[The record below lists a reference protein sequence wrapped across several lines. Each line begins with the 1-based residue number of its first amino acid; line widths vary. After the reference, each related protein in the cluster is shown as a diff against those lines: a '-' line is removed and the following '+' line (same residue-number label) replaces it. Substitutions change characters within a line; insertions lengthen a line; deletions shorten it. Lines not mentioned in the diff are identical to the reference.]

1 MVGSPLII
9 AEQARARLQSV
20 LTSMKEGRDSDF
32 NQQSASRLPSP
43 ADLIITPCEVNEQH
57 GTGTLLL
64 RIFPDSRS
72 IISLRTSNFY
82 DGRQSFGA
90 AQLCLPLAQAARPE
104 ITSWLKWYLT
114 GATIRRIVCLPYLP
128 ADVIV
133 ALTAKAMFDVP
144 LCTYIMDDK
153 NVCAEGISD
162 GLMIELLEKS
172 GLRLVIGPEMREAY
186 EKKYQMKFWVMPPL
200 VPDEIIRRVPVPTP
214 DGVDHRRGVLL
225 GNIWGQRWLE
235 MLRNTFRGSGYQ
247 VDWYC
252 NQKNPAALDFD
263 RKEMER
269 DGIRLCAPIAE
280 AELPE
285 VLSRYAYA
293 VVPSD
298 TLDGESPPAVQA
310 IAELS
315 LPSRIPTMITT
326 SHIPVLVIGHP
337 NTCAA
342 RFVTRFELG
351 EVIPYELAAV
361 QRAVARLLDPE
372 NQSII
377 RQRAADLSPSFSS
390 RDSDNWIW
398 RSMAA
403 GQACDLRYED
413 LMPPTSDGLS

>member
-1 MVGSPLII
+1 
-9 AEQARARLQSV
+9 
-20 LTSMKEGRDSDF
+20 
-32 NQQSASRLPSP
+32 
-43 ADLIITPCEVNEQH
+43 
-57 GTGTLLL
+57 
-64 RIFPDSRS
+64 
-72 IISLRTSNFY
+72 
-82 DGRQSFGA
+82 
-90 AQLCLPLAQAARPE
+90 
-104 ITSWLKWYLT
+104 
-114 GATIRRIVCLPYLP
+114 
-128 ADVIV
+128 
-133 ALTAKAMFDVP
+133 
-144 LCTYIMDDK
+144 
-153 NVCAEGISD
+153 
-162 GLMIELLEKS
+162 
-172 GLRLVIGPEMREAY
+172 
-186 EKKYQMKFWVMPPL
+186 
-200 VPDEIIRRVPVPTP
+200 
-214 DGVDHRRGVLL
+214 
-225 GNIWGQRWLE
+225 

-252 NQKNPAALDFD
+252 NQKNPAALDFN

-280 AELPE
+280 ADLPE

-298 TLDGESPPAVQA
+298 ALDGKSPPAVQA

-342 RFVTRFELG
+342 RFVSRFMLG
-351 EVIPYELAAV
+351 QIVPYEPAAV
-361 QRAVARLLDPE
+361 QRAVALLLDPE

-390 RDSDNWIW
+390 RDSDAWIW

-403 GQACDLRYED
+403 GQACDLRYEN

>member
-20 LTSMKEGRDSDF
+20 LTSMKEGRGADF
-32 NQQSASRLPSP
+32 NQQSKLRLPSP

-82 DGRQSFGA
+82 DGRQNFGA

-128 ADVIV
+128 ADVSV

-153 NVCAEGISD
+153 NVCVDGISD

-172 GLRLVIGPEMREAY
+172 DLRLVIGPEMREVY

-200 VPDEIIRRVPVPTP
+200 VADEIIRRVPVPTP

-225 GNIWGQRWLE
+225 RQHLGSAMAGDVAQHVPRQWLS
-235 MLRNTFRGSGYQ
+235 SG
-247 VDWYC
+247 
-252 NQKNPAALDFD
+252 L
-263 RKEMER
+263 
-269 DGIRLCAPIAE
+269 
-280 AELPE
+280 
-285 VLSRYAYA
+285 VL
-293 VVPSD
+293 
-298 TLDGESPPAVQA
+298 
-310 IAELS
+310 
-315 LPSRIPTMITT
+315 
-326 SHIPVLVIGHP
+326 
-337 NTCAA
+337 
-342 RFVTRFELG
+342 
-351 EVIPYELAAV
+351 
-361 QRAVARLLDPE
+361 
-372 NQSII
+372 
-377 RQRAADLSPSFSS
+377 
-390 RDSDNWIW
+390 
-398 RSMAA
+398 
-403 GQACDLRYED
+403 
-413 LMPPTSDGLS
+413 